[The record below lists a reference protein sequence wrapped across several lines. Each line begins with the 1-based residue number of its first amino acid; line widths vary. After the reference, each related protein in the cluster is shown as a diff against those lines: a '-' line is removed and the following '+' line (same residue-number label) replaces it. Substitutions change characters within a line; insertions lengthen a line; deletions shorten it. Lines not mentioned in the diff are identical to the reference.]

1 MKMPRATRS
10 LPALLALAL
19 AFSVA
24 AGPVAGQPDSAP
36 VTPMHPLEHRLLH
49 GIEAGV
55 ARVKPWLERYGYGAV
70 FVAVGVEGFGIP
82 APGQTVMEA
91 ASAAATSANGR
102 LRIGWVLLSAFVAT
116 VLGTSLGYLIGRSGG
131 RGLLRRLPLDPRH
144 LERIEDQ
151 FRRYGGWFVLFARFL
166 DGPRQLNGIAAGS
179 LGMPWAR
186 FTLFNVVGAAIWV
199 SFWGLGVYYLD
210 LHLDQVV
217 GLIRRVN
224 PWAAAFT
231 LAGLSILVLMALRG
245 HARRGRSD
253 G

>member
-1 MKMPRATRS
+1 MPPRANRS
-10 LPALLALAL
+10 LPALLMLAL

-24 AGPVAGQPDSAP
+24 ADPAGQPDGAP
-36 VTPMHPLEHRLLH
+36 ETPMHPLEHRLLR
-49 GIEAGV
+49 GIEDGV
-55 ARVKPWLERYGYGAV
+55 ARARPWLERYGYGAV
-70 FVAVGVEGFGIP
+70 IVAVGVEGFGIP

-91 ASAAATSANGR
+91 ASAASTSATGR

-116 VLGTSLGYLIGRSGG
+116 VVGTSLGYLIGRSGG
-131 RGLLRRLPLDPRH
+131 RGLLRRLPLDPRR

-151 FRRYGGWFVLFARFL
+151 FRRYGGWLILFARFL

-179 LGMPWAR
+179 LGMPWVR
-186 FTLFNVVGAAIWV
+186 FTLFNVIGAAMWV

-217 GLIRRVN
+217 GLIRRIN
-224 PWAAAFT
+224 PWAAAAT
-231 LAGLSILVLMALRG
+231 LAGLGILVLMALRG
-245 HARRGRSD
+245 NARRGRSD